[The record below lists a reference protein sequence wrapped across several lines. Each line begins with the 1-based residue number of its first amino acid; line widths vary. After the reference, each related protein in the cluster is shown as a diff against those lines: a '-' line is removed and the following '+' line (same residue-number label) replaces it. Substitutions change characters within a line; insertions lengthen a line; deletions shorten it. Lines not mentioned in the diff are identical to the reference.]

1 MKLLHGICAALAV
14 VSYSHTLWAQGGV
27 ASDYGHIGVYA
38 DAAGTTTCAT
48 IDVGTAGTLYVL
60 ATPVGPTADGIA
72 GAEFR
77 VEVRSPEGWSL
88 SFQPAGPTIVIGDPI
103 DTRPGDLSDASGTT
117 MVFPAC
123 QAPDPVTGKVL
134 LGTIVVANL
143 GGAPTDLW
151 LKRRTNPSNR
161 MHPCA
166 LLLQCNVPQYFKWC
180 VSAHIPPSCTQAGPP
195 SIPVE
200 DCDRDPALFVAAINK
215 EVEPPPL
222 PDRAPSDPSREVIAM
237 LSRRTTIDFPPGR
250 TYAPLDET
258 RILVPEIEIVLRRH
272 AVQVVS
278 KAFPCFDLAD
288 TLHTTRDGRTIPL
301 TDWSKSFLFLLPIGG
316 NPEQLAADL
325 EATPGVVFAEPNGIM
340 VLPAVQ
346 LESSFSTPNP
356 LKPGA
361 VMAIELAVPARVT
374 LDLYD
379 VAGRR
384 VRRLQDGTLSAG
396 PHRLEWNGQ
405 DQSGRA
411 LPRGVYILRLTRAG
425 STSTRK
431 VVVLDS

>member
-1 MKLLHGICAALAV
+1 MKILHAICAALALI
-14 VSYSHTLWAQGGV
+14 SYGHTLWAQGGI
-27 ASDYGHIGVYA
+27 ASDFGHIGVYA
-38 DAAGTTTCAT
+38 DPAGTTTCAT
-48 IDVGTAGTLYVL
+48 IEAGTFGTLYVL
-60 ATPVGPTADGIA
+60 ATPAGPTADGIA

-77 VEVRSPEGWSL
+77 VEVRSPEGWRL
-88 SFQPAGPTIVIGDPI
+88 YFQPSSPTIVIGDPI

-134 LGTIVVANL
+134 LGTIVAANL

-151 LKRRTNPSNR
+151 LKRRTNPSNKSY
-161 MHPCA
+161 PCA
-166 LLLQCNVPQYFKWC
+166 LLLQCNVPQYYKWC
-180 VSAHIPPSCTQAGPP
+180 ISAHIPPSCTQAGPP

-222 PDRAPSDPSREVIAM
+222 PDRAPSEPFREVLAM
-237 LSRRTTIDFPPGR
+237 LSRRTIIDFPTGR

-258 RILVPEIEIVLRRH
+258 RILVPEIEIVLQRH

-288 TLHTTRDGRTIPL
+288 TLHTTRDGRTVRL
-301 TDWSKSFLFLLPIGG
+301 TDWSTVFKFLLPIGG
-316 NPEQLAADL
+316 NPSQLAADL
-325 EATPGVVFAEPNGIM
+325 EAAPGVVFAHPNG
-340 VLPAVQ
+340 VAVGAEF

-361 VMAIELAVPARVT
+361 VMAIDLAVPARVT

-384 VRRLQDGTLSAG
+384 VRRLQDGTLPAG
-396 PHRLEWNGQ
+396 SNQLDWNGQ

-411 LPRGVYILRLTRAG
+411 LPRGVYILRLTWAG

-431 VVVLDS
+431 VVVLD

>member
-1 MKLLHGICAALAV
+1 MKLLRGICAALAMVSYGHTLRAQGVV
-14 VSYSHTLWAQGGV
+14 VSEV
-27 ASDYGHIGVYA
+27 GHIGVYA
-38 DAAGTTTCAT
+38 DPAGTTTCAT
-48 IDVGTAGTLYVL
+48 IEVGTYGTLYVL
-60 ATPVGPTADGIA
+60 ATPAGPTADGIA

-88 SFQPAGPTIVIGDPI
+88 SFQPATATIVIGDPI
-103 DTRPGDLSDASGTT
+103 DTHPGDLSDASGTT
-117 MVFPAC
+117 LVFPVC

-134 LGTIVVANL
+134 IGTILAANL

-151 LKRRTNPSNR
+151 LKRRTNPSNE
-161 MHPCA
+161 MYPCA
-166 LLLQCNVPQYFKWC
+166 LLLQCNVPQYYKWC
-180 VSAHIPPSCTQAGPP
+180 VPAHIPPSCTQAGPP

-222 PDRAPSDPSREVIAM
+222 PDRAPSEPFREVIAM

-258 RILVPEIEIVLRRH
+258 RILVPEIEVVLRRH

-278 KAFPCFDLAD
+278 KGFPCFDLAD
-288 TLHTTRDGRTIPL
+288 TLHTTRDGRTVRL
-301 TDWSKSFLFLLPIGG
+301 TDWSTVFKFLLPIGG
-316 NPEQLAADL
+316 NPKQLAADL
-325 EATPGVVFAEPNGIM
+325 ELTPGVVFAEPNGG
-340 VLPAVQ
+340 AVVD

-361 VMAIELAVPARVT
+361 VMAIDLAVPARVT

-396 PHRLEWNGQ
+396 PHRLDWNGQ

-411 LPRGVYILRLTRAG
+411 LPRGVYILRLTWAG
-425 STSTRK
+425 NTSTRK
-431 VVVLDS
+431 VVVLD